1 MSEITTT
8 RFANRWKPTEFI
20 HIEAGSVT
28 VGPIEPGWLSSQW
41 QIEPVAGTS
50 YVRFK
55 NLWKP
60 ENCLHIETGVPEAGP
75 VGPGWLSAQWQF
87 EAVPG
92 TPYARIRNRL
102 PSVRYA
108 HVESGPIDIGQVG
121 PGWLSA
127 HWLLEKV
134 PSTTFVRLGN
144 RFRPNEGLHIENG
157 FLSFGPVEPGMLSAQ
172 WSVEQVAGS
181 SFVRFKNRW
190 KPDQFFHIEN
200 GKAEAGPVQPG
211 WLSAQWLLEPV
222 QGTSFV
228 RLRNRWE
235 VELYLHIERGV
246 LEAGVIEPGWLSAQW
261 LTGAFRSKTI
271 PLSLFQRKF
280 DEFFNHRELPLFK
293 FRLHGERYG
302 KSELTI
308 FYEDLLKGTLE
319 PFGDPVDL
327 REDGA
332 DLEIDLSGLPNPN
345 FHFSDLNTDR
355 VTVNMTPA
363 RPGVPP
369 EIEVR
374 VHFETEWEELK
385 INNFPNVDFDG
396 LNIVIRL
403 PIGCDIANGLV
414 GLDAFVDLVEQAMRE
429 VKLEYFLG
437 SGSPSS
443 RDARLTVEFRGKV
456 FTRQGPEA
464 STESLNG
471 ALKKDL
477 FKEFVNADASVD
489 APGLPDGVVAGK
501 IESTLNTK
509 VREALVER
517 LRDGVESGWTP
528 WRSVSEGSTTSGGY
542 VTAVMTD
549 ENRIALFLADPDG
562 GVYTSTSSSESGFGS
577 WTTVSEGRTTPG
589 GHITAVATDEDRIA
603 LFLADPNGGV
613 YTTSGSPARGW
624 KPWTSVSEGRT
635 IRRRVCHR
643 GGDGSRRG
651 QLVFGRSQWR
661 CLCHLG

>member
-60 ENCLHIETGVPEAGP
+60 ENYLHIETGILEAGP

-87 EAVPG
+87 EGVPN
-92 TPYARIRNRL
+92 TLFARIRNCW

-134 PSTTFVRLGN
+134 SSTTFVRLRN
-144 RFRPNEGLHIENG
+144 RFRPDQGLHIENG

-172 WSVEQVAGS
+172 WSFEQVAGS

-200 GKAEAGPVQPG
+200 GKAEAGTIQPG
-211 WLSAQWLLEPV
+211 WLSTQWLLEPV

-235 VELYLHIERGV
+235 IEPYLHIERGV
-246 LEAGVIEPGWLSAQW
+246 LEAGIIEPGWLSAQW

-280 DEFFNHRELPLFK
+280 DEFFNHRDKPLFK
-293 FRLHGERYG
+293 LRLHGEHYG
-302 KSELTI
+302 KSGLTI
-308 FYEDLLKGTLE
+308 FYEDLLRRQLE

-327 REDGA
+327 REDGE

-345 FHFSDLNTDR
+345 FHFSDLNTDS
-355 VTVNMTPA
+355 VTVNMTPD

-396 LNIVIRL
+396 LNIAIRL
-403 PIGCDIANGLV
+403 PIGFDIANGLV
-414 GLDAFVDLVEQAMRE
+414 GLDGFVDLVEQAMRE
-429 VKLEYFLG
+429 VKLEYFRWLG
-437 SGSPSS
+437 KPIL
-443 RDARLTVEFRGKV
+443 ARCQTDGGIQ
-456 FTRQGPEA
+456 RQG
-464 STESLNG
+464 
-471 ALKKDL
+471 
-477 FKEFVNADASVD
+477 VYQ
-489 APGLPDGVVAGK
+489 AG
-501 IESTLNTK
+501 T
-509 VREALVER
+509 
-517 LRDGVESGWTP
+517 
-528 WRSVSEGSTTSGGY
+528 
-542 VTAVMTD
+542 
-549 ENRIALFLADPDG
+549 
-562 GVYTSTSSSESGFGS
+562 
-577 WTTVSEGRTTPG
+577 
-589 GHITAVATDEDRIA
+589 
-603 LFLADPNGGV
+603 
-613 YTTSGSPARGW
+613 
-624 KPWTSVSEGRT
+624 
-635 IRRRVCHR
+635 
-643 GGDGSRRG
+643 
-651 QLVFGRSQWR
+651 
-661 CLCHLG
+661 